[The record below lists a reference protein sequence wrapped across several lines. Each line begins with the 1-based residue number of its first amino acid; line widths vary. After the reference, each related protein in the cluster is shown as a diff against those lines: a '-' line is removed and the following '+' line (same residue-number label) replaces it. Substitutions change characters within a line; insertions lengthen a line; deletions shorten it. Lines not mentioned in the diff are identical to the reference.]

1 MNLLK
6 GYNSGEKVKETGLL
20 RKLIGAISGVKGTF
34 PDTSTMPDEKL
45 IELFITKNDQ
55 SAFEEVVNR
64 YGNKIYGLAFRIT
77 HNHHSAEEIIQEV
90 FLTLIKKIGTFRGE
104 SKFSSWLYRVTV
116 NTSYMHLRAEKR
128 HGHES
133 DVSLEDYVPY
143 DENGSL
149 AGRVKAKD
157 WSNRPDEALLSKE
170 AIEIIEK
177 AVNELP
183 ESYRVIFH
191 LSDIE
196 GLSNEETAEIL
207 GLSVPAVKSR
217 LHRARLFL
225 RDKLSDY
232 FYEWRK

>member
-1 MNLLK
+1 MREIRFLK
-6 GYNSGEKVKETGLL
+6 KVVSAFTGNPPWQCTRVSEK
-20 RKLIGAISGVKGTF
+20 KGTF
-34 PDTSTMPDEKL
+34 LKTTTIQDEKL
-45 IELFITKNDQ
+45 IEIFITKNDE
-55 SAFEEVVNR
+55 SAFEELVER
-64 YGNKIYGLAFRIT
+64 YCEKIYGLALRIT
-77 HNHHSAEEIIQEV
+77 RNSSDAEEVLQDV
-90 FLTLIKKIGTFRGE
+90 LLTLMMKLETFRGE

-116 NTSYMHLRAEKR
+116 NAIYMHLRAEKK
-128 HGHES
+128 HES

-143 DENGSL
+143 DEHGTL
-149 AGRVKAKD
+149 MGRVKAKD
-157 WSNRPDEALLSKE
+157 WSNRPDKALLSKE
-170 AIEIIEK
+170 AMEMIER

-183 ESYRVIFH
+183 ESYRVVFH

-232 FYEWRK
+232 FYEWDK